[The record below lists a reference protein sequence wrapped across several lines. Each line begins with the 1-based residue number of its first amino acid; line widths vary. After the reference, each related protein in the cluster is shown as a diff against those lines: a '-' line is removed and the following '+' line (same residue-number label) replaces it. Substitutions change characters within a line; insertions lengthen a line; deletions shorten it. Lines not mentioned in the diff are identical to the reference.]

1 MIGKLKGVVD
11 EVEDDHVVLD
21 VGGVG
26 YSVFCPVRTVLVSRE
41 GEPLVLH
48 VETVVRED
56 LIRLYGF
63 ASKAE
68 RELFRL
74 LQANVQG
81 VGAKVAMAVV
91 STLAPAELAAA
102 ISSGDVTAVSR
113 TPGVGRKVAER
124 IIDSMKGKLP
134 AGLTAGSEPAAAAPK
149 GRAAEEAISAL
160 VNLGYPKEKAAAA
173 ISAAIQSAGPDADVS
188 SLLALG
194 LKAAAR

>member
-1 MIGKLKGVVD
+1 MIGKLKGTV
-11 EVEDDHVVLD
+11 EEIEDDHLVLD

-26 YSVFCPVRTVLVSRE
+26 YSVFCPARTVLAARE
-41 GEPLVLH
+41 GEPLALH
-48 VETVVRED
+48 VDTVVRED

-63 ASKAE
+63 ASKQE

-91 STLAPAELAAA
+91 STLAPAELASA
-102 ISSGDVTAVSR
+102 ISSGDVTAVSK

-134 AGLTAGSEPAAAAPK
+134 AGLASASGPTAAPPAGK
-149 GRAAEEAISAL
+149 AAEEAVAAL
-160 VNLGYPKEKAAAA
+160 VNLGYPKEKATAA
-173 ISAAIQSAGPDADVS
+173 ISSAQNTAGPDADVS
-188 SLLALG
+188 ALLALG